1 MDNLASRENKDL
13 GEPKAI
19 KVNPV
24 LLDRRE
30 FKVLLEKTERTE
42 KTETLEL
49 QENLVIREPLD
60 QMEIM
65 EVLEKMVTMALT
77 ETKVTK
83 E

>member
-1 MDNLASRENKDL
+1 
-13 GEPKAI
+13 
-19 KVNPV
+19 
-24 LLDRRE
+24 
-30 FKVLLEKTERTE
+30 
-42 KTETLEL
+42 
-49 QENLVIREPLD
+49 VIREPLD